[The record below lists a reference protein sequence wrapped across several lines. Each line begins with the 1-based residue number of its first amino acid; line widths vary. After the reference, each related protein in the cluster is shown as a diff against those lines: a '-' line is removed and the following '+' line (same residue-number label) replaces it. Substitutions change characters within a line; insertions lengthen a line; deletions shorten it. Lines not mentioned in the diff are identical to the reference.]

1 MKDDKT
7 LCYLPSYFKAF
18 SPVSVYGQIHNK
30 NMLASIF
37 CDVVETTN
45 RTKLSEVLLNE
56 WDNPKIDSLI
66 EPYLISYPSLEDDDS
81 QILAL
86 MSGIKVNPEMMKEA
100 SDQYMRTTS
109 RRNQE
114 EETTKEIEIIVND
127 VKSSM
132 FDIKVVKDSTKKT
145 KFQIKMNDKK
155 FEEAQFEIYFEGY
168 TQMFRLFKKTIKSAL
183 KKYSKGFTGIIE
195 SYLLTLIGILR
206 RLQLICDL
214 QNGEDV
220 FSLGLQEK
228 QDYTKYIASL
238 KKDLISQG
246 KMLVDLK
253 AMIENS
259 TMPMKTFE
267 TLMPY
272 LDNIEDID
280 RVQTENFCFFFMTII
295 LRQRMTAEY
304 HSILTI
310 EVLAVL
316 IHRNYEVTYSEED
329 FPKEWDKDYFELR
342 KLMIENTV
350 PNWNI

>member
-1 MKDDKT
+1 
-7 LCYLPSYFKAF
+7 
-18 SPVSVYGQIHNK
+18 
-30 NMLASIF
+30 
-37 CDVVETTN
+37 
-45 RTKLSEVLLNE
+45 
-56 WDNPKIDSLI
+56 
-66 EPYLISYPSLEDDDS
+66 
-81 QILAL
+81 
-86 MSGIKVNPEMMKEA
+86 
-100 SDQYMRTTS
+100 
-109 RRNQE
+109 
-114 EETTKEIEIIVND
+114 
-127 VKSSM
+127 
-132 FDIKVVKDSTKKT
+132 
-145 KFQIKMNDKK
+145 
-155 FEEAQFEIYFEGY
+155 
-168 TQMFRLFKKTIKSAL
+168 
-183 KKYSKGFTGIIE
+183 
-195 SYLLTLIGILR
+195 
-206 RLQLICDL
+206 
-214 QNGEDV
+214 
-220 FSLGLQEK
+220 
-228 QDYTKYIASL
+228 
-238 KKDLISQG
+238 
-246 KMLVDLK
+246 MLVDLK